1 MEWTAVLKG
10 HLADGKVCV
19 CVCVPPFHNSCL
31 LEAALWAAGDNYTA
45 RLMAK
50 VVSLRDGSANGSPC
64 VSFHSFKKKKRKF
77 FPIFPADRA
86 PHCCFSIFIYFL
98 FFFLL
103 KRETEE
109 RKKSWYT
116 PQRKQAAVCLR
127 FPSSMRHNRSVC
139 FPVEPITI
147 ILFSDCGRV
156 DQQSQVVLRFS
167 VFPLAL
173 ANYRRVLLNKTF
185 CETTAAGLHLQ
196 FATTFIHGIMF

>member
-1 MEWTAVLKG
+1 MFSIVMEWTAVLKG

-19 CVCVPPFHNSCL
+19 CVCRRFIIPACWKRLSERRAIITQRDWWQRLWVWETAL
-31 LEAALWAAGDNYTA
+31 LMDHP
-45 RLMAK
+45 
-50 VVSLRDGSANGSPC
+50 VSHFIP
-64 VSFHSFKKKKRKF
+64 FKKKKEILPHLPSRQSRSLLF
-77 FPIFPADRA
+77 LYIHIFP
-86 PHCCFSIFIYFL
+86 L
-98 FFFLL
+98 FFFLF

-109 RKKSWYT
+109 RKKSWFT

-139 FPVEPITI
+139 FPVEPIMI

-173 ANYRRVLLNKTF
+173 ANYRRVVLNKTF
-185 CETTAAGLHLQ
+185 CETTAAGPHLQ
-196 FATTFIHGIMF
+196 FATK